1 MQKEV
6 KKKKKRKEN
15 AKFKNK
21 GNFNKGAKRASK
33 KEIE

>member
-6 KKKKKRKEN
+6 KKKRKEN

-33 KEIE
+33 KEI